1 MYNKVSTVINLNLT
15 HEVICFDHVSCLN
28 KLGCLGCTLYILIV
42 CHYYHWEYAR
52 FLSTTAAIV
61 FYYLKIQSLLNTMSA
76 YLAIVCMFLM
86 FLATGCIISIL
97 YSLFTDTKSRN
108 KELDIKKS
116 FLREEQLRKVRGVVK
131 FIFCFL

>member
-1 MYNKVSTVINLNLT
+1 MYNKVSTLINLNLT

-42 CHYYHWEYAR
+42 CHYYDWEYAR
-52 FLSTTAAIV
+52 FLSTIVAIV

-76 YLAIVCMFLM
+76 YIVCMFLM
-86 FLATGCIISIL
+86 FLATEFIIAIL
-97 YSLFTDTKSRN
+97 YSLYTDTKSRN

-116 FLREEQLRKVRGVVK
+116 FLRKEQLRKVRGVVK